1 MNYQSGAVLNI
12 RTIRDFIDILDKNG
26 IEKRFCLLFQILKKN
41 NEKKCLKISMT

>member
-26 IEKRFCLLFQILKKN
+26 IEKKILSFISDF
-41 NEKKCLKISMT
+41 EKK